1 MKSRCFKKQR
11 LFFVL
16 LTNIRTDYSY
26 YFKSSLG
33 RTATLCATEWQLEDL
48 NLQIK

>member
-16 LTNIRTDYSY
+16 LTNIQTDYPY
-26 YFKSSLG
+26 YFKSSHG
-33 RTATLCATEWQLEDL
+33 MTSALCATEWQLEDL
-48 NLQIK
+48 NLLIK

>member
-16 LTNIRTDYSY
+16 LTNIRTDYPY
-26 YFKSSLG
+26 YFKDFTWQDG
-33 RTATLCATEWQLEDL
+33 EPCATEWQLKDL